1 MEQAPYILPSKSSIK
16 QMEQARQI
24 AADTTPMMAQFL
36 EIKAINPGY
45 LLFYR
50 MGDFYELFFEDA
62 EIASAALGIALT
74 KRGKHENADIAM
86 CGVPVRAHDS
96 YLKKLISLGYRVAIC
111 EQMEEASEAKKRGSK
126 SVVKRD
132 VVRLVT
138 AGTLTEDDLLPINS
152 NNFLCSL
159 AVVNNNENDFA
170 IAWADIS
177 TGETWV
183 SEINRLSLGDE
194 LARIN
199 PVELIISQ
207 QLLKQLDGEGI
218 FPTTLGDNITKLDGE
233 YFDSEKAIENLKI
246 TFSDFDALTLSRA
259 ARASLGALIIYIFEA
274 QKTGALVLRKP
285 NIENKDNFMLIDA
298 ATRSSL
304 ELLLTNRGEAKGSL
318 RSNID
323 MCSSSAG
330 SRLLARRMAA
340 PLTNKNAINARL
352 DMVEAIYNDVIF
364 CEALR
369 SDLRQIPD
377 ISRAIT
383 RLALGRAGPRDL
395 LSLGRAMIGANSLGN
410 KISQQS
416 DLPDGL
422 KNIANALI
430 KLPPKLGEK
439 LLNAI
444 EEEPPYLAREGGF
457 VKPFYNEELDRQRLL
472 ARESRTIISA
482 LQKSLSEETEI
493 KSLKIKHNKV
503 LGFFV
508 ETPSAHGD
516 KLLQEPYKEKF
527 IHRQTMANV
536 MRFTTAELGELEGQ
550 IARAQDATLAIE
562 IEIFNLLSK
571 EILLLD
577 NILRLGADALAKLDV
592 TIALAR
598 LAAKNSYIRPNID
611 ESLAFNIK
619 DGRHPVVEET
629 LKEAGQVFVTND
641 CDLSAHEESKGQL
654 WLLTGPNMGGKSTFL
669 RQNALIA
676 ILAQMGSFV
685 PASFAHIG
693 IVDRVF
699 SRVGASDDIAS
710 GRSTFMV
717 EMVETAAIL
726 NRASKKSLVILDEI
740 GRGTATFDGLSIAWA
755 SVEALSQINQCRA
768 LFATHF
774 HEMTALAKTLKN
786 TSNHTMKVKEYKGE
800 VVFLHEVIDGAADR
814 SYGIA
819 VARLAGLPEVV
830 LNRAKDILVMLEQ
843 SSSKNAPNMID
854 DLPLFTHQPKIENKQ
869 DDVITQMIKDLKPDD
884 LSPRN
889 AVEFLYELK
898 KAHESKKQ

>member
-1 MEQAPYILPSKSSIK
+1 MEQAPYILPYKTNME
-16 QMEQARQI
+16 QMAQARQI
-24 AADTTPMMAQFL
+24 ADDTTPMMAQFL

-62 EIASAALGIALT
+62 EIASGALGIALT
-74 KRGKHENADIAM
+74 KRGKHENANIPM

-159 AVVNNNENDFA
+159 AMINNENDFA
-170 IAWADIS
+170 LAWADIS

-183 SEINRLSLGDE
+183 SEIDKQSLGDE

-199 PVELIISQ
+199 PVELIISHQ
-207 QLLKQLDGEGI
+207 TLNKLDGAGV
-218 FPTTLGDNITKLDGE
+218 FPASLGDNITRLDGE
-233 YFDSEKAIENLKI
+233 YFDSERANDNLKI
-246 TFSDFDALTLSRA
+246 AFSDFDALTLNRA
-259 ARASLGALIIYIFEA
+259 ARSALGALIIYIFEA

-285 NIENKDNFMLIDA
+285 NIETKNSFMLIDA

-323 MCSSSAG
+323 MCSNSAG
-330 SRLLARRMAA
+330 SRLLARRLAA

-364 CEALR
+364 CETLR

-395 LSLGRAMIGANSLGN
+395 LSLGRAMIGANNLGN
-410 KISQQS
+410 KISAQS
-416 DLPDGL
+416 DLPEGL
-422 KNIANALI
+422 KNIANTLL
-430 KLPPKLGEK
+430 KLPQELGEK

-444 EEEPPYLAREGGF
+444 ETEPPYLAREGGF
-457 VKPFYNEELDRQRLL
+457 IKPLYNEELDRQRLL
-472 ARESRTIISA
+472 AKESRTIISA
-482 LQKSLSEETEI
+482 LQQSLSEETEI

-508 ETPSAHGD
+508 ESSSAHGD

-562 IEIFNLLSK
+562 IEIFNSLSK

-577 NILRLGADALAKLDV
+577 NLLRLGADALAKLDV

-598 LAAKNSYIRPNID
+598 LAAKNSYTRPIID

-619 DGRHPVVEET
+619 DARHPVVEET

-641 CDLSAHEESKGQL
+641 CDLSANADEKGQL

-786 TSNHTMKVKEYKGE
+786 TSNHTLKVKEYKGE

-830 LNRAKDILVMLEQ
+830 LNRAKDILAMLEK

-898 KAHESKKQ
+898 KAHESKKK